1 MTSKY
6 MKNFFNDN
14 NPLEDTEENAT
25 IMPIFTEIEGNP
37 DMECSG
43 VA

>member
-25 IMPIFTEIEGNP
+25 TIMPIFTEIEGNP
-37 DMECSG
+37 DM
-43 VA
+43 